1 MLDWISLE
9 NFRNIPAARI
19 DAASASVGIIGRNG
33 SGKTSILEAIYFLGH
48 GRSFRSAQ
56 RTGLISRGARM
67 SRVLGSF
74 APEGVRVGVEF
85 SSSHLELRM
94 GGESC
99 TVSQI
104 ASQVPIQLVDPS
116 VHLIVEEGSAR
127 RRRLFD
133 WGVFH
138 VEPRFGQEWRV
149 YQRALRQRNA
159 ALRAQMWSVDH
170 ALREE
175 LQESG
180 ERLHIMRETYFRKLV
195 PVFDVVLRELLD
207 DDIEIRYRRGWPDD
221 LTLTDALSAV
231 YDRDRRIRTT
241 TVGPHRAD
249 LELTMASGLARE
261 VVSRGQQK
269 LLASALVLAQTR
281 LLTSE
286 LARSAVLLIDDPAAE
301 LDVDNLGKLL
311 RAVAKTPAQVV
322 ATSLVGSSLDALD
335 IGRMFHVK
343 QGQVTPML

>member
-1 MLDWISLE
+1 
-9 NFRNIPAARI
+9 
-19 DAASASVGIIGRNG
+19 
-33 SGKTSILEAIYFLGH
+33 
-48 GRSFRSAQ
+48 
-56 RTGLISRGARM
+56 
-67 SRVLGSF
+67 
-74 APEGVRVGVEF
+74 
-85 SSSHLELRM
+85 M

-99 TVSQI
+99 TLSQI

-180 ERLHIMRETYFRKLV
+180 ERLHIKRETYFRKLV
-195 PVFDVVLRELLD
+195 PVLAVVLRELLD

-249 LELTMASGLARE
+249 LELTIASGLARE